1 MTLIINGTQISI
13 KNSPYIIAE
22 LSANHNGS
30 LERALKSIKGAKQAG
45 ANAVKIQTY
54 TPDTMTINSDKKD
67 FLIKGGIWDGLNL
80 YKLYEEA
87 HTPYEWHKDLFAYA
101 KEIGI
106 TIFSTPFDKTAVEL
120 LESLETPAYKIA
132 SFELTDIPLIKL
144 VSQTRKPLLMSTGM
158 ANEIEIEEAVATAR
172 DNGCESLLLFHCI
185 SSYPATTE
193 KSNISYLKRLREKF
207 NVEVG
212 LSDHTLSN
220 TATISAISLGA
231 SAIEKHFTVDKATG
245 PDSEFSLNLEE
256 LKDLVKTSNI
266 AWLSLGN
273 GKNDRETSELEN
285 RKFRRS
291 IYFIRDI
298 KAGQLITYEDIK
310 TIRPAYG
317 LPPKF
322 FEEIIGSKLIKDVEA
337 GDPVKWDCIEKQK
350 IQ

>member
-1 MTLIINGTQISI
+1 MTLIINESCISI
-13 KNSPYIIAE
+13 ENPPYIIAE

-30 LERALKSIKGAKQAG
+30 IERAIKSIKGAKEAG

-80 YKLYEEA
+80 YKLYEQA
-87 HTPYEWHKDLFAYA
+87 HTPYEWHKDLFEYA

-106 TIFSTPFDKTAVEL
+106 TLFSTPFDKTAVDL
-120 LESLETPAYKIA
+120 LESLESPAYKIA

-144 VSQTRKPLLMSTGM
+144 VAQTKKPLLMSTGM
-158 ANEIEIEEAVATAR
+158 ASEIEIEEAVATAR
-172 DNGCESLLLFHCI
+172 DNGCKSLLLFHCI

-193 KSNISYLKRLREKF
+193 ASNLNYIKKIREEF

-220 TATISAISLGA
+220 TAAISAIALGA
-231 SAIEKHFTVDKATG
+231 TAIEKHFTLDKSTG

-256 LKDLVKTSNI
+256 LEDLVKTSKS
-266 AWLSLGN
+266 AWLSLGT
-273 GKNDRETSELEN
+273 GKNDRDTTELEN

-298 KAGQLITYEDIK
+298 KAGKLITPRDIK

-317 LPPKF
+317 IPPKF
-322 FEEIIGSKLIKDVEA
+322 FNEIIGAKLIKDVEV
-337 GDPVKWDCIEKQK
+337 GDPVKWDCIEKP
-350 IQ
+350 